1 MVTVSRYEPYL
12 HQNGKS
18 NLTHLNP
25 TETPL
30 PIVSSDLVSRT
41 GYKDASKNEIRNY
54 GNLKDFSELFDAI

>member
-41 GYKDASKNEIRNY
+41 GYKDTSKNEIRNY